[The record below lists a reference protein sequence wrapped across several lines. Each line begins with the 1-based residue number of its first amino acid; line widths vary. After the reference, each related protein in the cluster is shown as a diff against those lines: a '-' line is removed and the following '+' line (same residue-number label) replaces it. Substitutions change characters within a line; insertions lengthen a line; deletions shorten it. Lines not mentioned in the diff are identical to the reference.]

1 MCAVKGT
8 AAMVTTAAPLPS
20 QPRDERRSAATK
32 PATSTRAFPRRRPRG
47 TMARCWRLSDDC
59 PRAQLPST
67 PVVVDSWESH
77 AVCAAL
83 SFQQCLERI
92 SLQDWLLILEV
103 SSASGYKPSAKFVV
117 IGLIVLTSVG
127 VSHGP
132 SCELVFADKLFCSLQ
147 RSGIRSSVRNQRLG
161 ALL

>member
-1 MCAVKGT
+1 M
-8 AAMVTTAAPLPS
+8 
-20 QPRDERRSAATK
+20 
-32 PATSTRAFPRRRPRG
+32 STCFPV
-47 TMARCWRLSDDC
+47 C
-59 PRAQLPST
+59 PRKRTSDRRINKYT
-67 PVVVDSWESH
+67 PYGWESH

-132 SCELVFADKLFCSLQ
+132 SCELEGFTSQTNFFAAPAFGDSQ
-147 RSGIRSSVRNQRLG
+147 
-161 ALL
+161 